1 MDIDDDDELFQNCV
15 WETELYVG
23 PHTDWLAQRG
33 VTYPEELNDPDWN
46 EYWRLY
52 RIELAE
58 CLAALH
64 PPRALRE
71 GQGMPPARPGR
82 ALRRRRRRAP
92 RPRLLRQRAGGGRKT
107 RRKKRRLRRKRKK
120 HTTRRRKTRRR
131 RTRRRRRRRR

>member
-1 MDIDDDDELFQNCV
+1 MDIDDDDVLFQDCV
-15 WETELYVG
+15 FQADLWGAAANL
-23 PHTDWLAQRG
+23 LAQRG
-33 VTYPEELNDPDWN
+33 VTYEEELNDPDWN

-58 CLAALH
+58 CLAALN

-71 GQGMPPARPGR
+71 GQGMPPGSNP
-82 ALRRRRRRAP
+82 
-92 RPRLLRQRAGGGRKT
+92 QQGGGRKT

-131 RTRRRRRRRR
+131 RTRGRRRRRR

>member
-1 MDIDDDDELFQNCV
+1 MDIDDDDDEFILCELAAEFGSGDDAAPAADLL
-15 WETELYVG
+15 T
-23 PHTDWLAQRG
+23 QRG
-33 VTYPEELNDPDWN
+33 VNVPEELNDPDWN

-52 RIELAE
+52 RIALAE

-71 GQGMPPARPGR
+71 GQGMPPGSNP
-82 ALRRRRRRAP
+82 
-92 RPRLLRQRAGGGRKT
+92 QQGGGRKT